1 MGNLISSIES
11 VQILLEELIASRTL
25 PAVISPGSRNAPISV
40 SMKRSGLFKCHVM
53 LDERSAGFF
62 ALGIAQEVGIAILVC
77 TSGSAMLNYGPAIA
91 EAHYQHIPLIVIS
104 ADRAPE
110 WLGQLDGQVIPQ
122 QGILSAFFKHECQ
135 LPANISCDDERWHAR
150 RSIQDAISA
159 AKHPLG
165 GPVHI
170 NVPLREPLYEFT
182 CPMRPKINLMP
193 PMTVQSTL
201 ANFCIGHIQ
210 YTYRKAKKVM
220 VVVGPYLNKELGN
233 TLMELKTDYDIIIVG
248 EHLSNLP
255 CDCGI
260 RHIDRVLATIT
271 PEEKEKFTP
280 DLVIACGG
288 AVLSRQLKKFLREAK
303 NKQVWYV
310 GEGEMAPDTFQGL
323 ASHIP
328 IPPESFF
335 PQFIHTPTSP
345 KLPTQFRQVWLSKA
359 KEAEG
364 RHDTFFKDL
373 SWCDLKAFSIISAHI
388 PADSEVQLGNSTPI
402 RYMELFALP
411 NLHRAWG
418 NRGTNGIEGSL
429 SVAMGAASYSR
440 KTVTLVIGDNSF
452 LYDSNALLSGNYPK
466 NLKIIVIDNGGGGI
480 FRFLPGSSSLDEVQ
494 ELFEVPHHLDLSKLA
509 ELHGIQMLT
518 ADDET
523 SLQDALQKLYASE
536 DMTMLI
542 VNTSTRANGEILKQ
556 YFQYLSKQ

>member
-1 MGNLISSIES
+1 MENLISNIET
-11 VQILLEELIASRTL
+11 VQILLEELMASRIL
-25 PAVISPGSRNAPISV
+25 PVVISPGSRNAPISV
-40 SMKRSGLFKCHVM
+40 SMKRSGLFQCHVI

-62 ALGIAQEVGIAILVC
+62 ALGIAQQVGIATLVC
-77 TSGSAMLNYGPAIA
+77 TSGSALLNYGPAIA
-91 EAHYQHIPLIVIS
+91 EAYYQHIPLIVIS

-122 QGILSAFFKHECQ
+122 QGVLSAFFKHECQ

-182 CPMRPKINLMP
+182 CSMKPKIYLMP
-193 PMTVQSTL
+193 PMTVNNTL
-201 ANFCIGHIQ
+201 ANFCIGHFQ
-210 YTYRKAKKVM
+210 YMYRKAKKVM
-220 VVVGPYLNKELGN
+220 VVVGPYLKKELGN
-233 TLMELKTDYDIIIVG
+233 TLVELKTYYDMIIIG

-260 RHIDRVLATIT
+260 RHIDRVLSTIS
-271 PEEKEKFTP
+271 PEEKDKFIP

-310 GEGEMAPDTFQGL
+310 GEGEMAPDTFQGI
-323 ASHIP
+323 AIHIP

-335 PQFIHTPTSP
+335 QQFIHTPTSP

-359 KEAEG
+359 KEAEQ
-364 RHDTFFKDL
+364 RHEAFLKDL
-373 SWCDLKAFSIISAHI
+373 SWCDLKAFSIISGHV
-388 PADSEVQLGNSTPI
+388 PADSDLQLGNSTPI
-402 RYMELFALP
+402 RYMELFKLP
-411 NLHRAWG
+411 DLHRIWG
-418 NRGTNGIEGSL
+418 NRGTNGIEGCL

-452 LYDSNALLSGNYPK
+452 LYDSNALLSGDHPK

-480 FRFLPGSSSLDEVQ
+480 FRFLPGSSTLNEVQ
-494 ELFEVPHHLDLSKLA
+494 ELFEVPHHLDLARLA
-509 ELHGIQMLT
+509 ELHGIQTFT
-518 ADDET
+518 ADDEI
-523 SLQDALQKLYASE
+523 SLHEALQKLYESE
-536 DMTMLI
+536 NMAIL
-542 VNTSTRANGEILKQ
+542 VVQTSTRANGEILKQ
-556 YFQYLSKQ
+556 YFQHLSKQ